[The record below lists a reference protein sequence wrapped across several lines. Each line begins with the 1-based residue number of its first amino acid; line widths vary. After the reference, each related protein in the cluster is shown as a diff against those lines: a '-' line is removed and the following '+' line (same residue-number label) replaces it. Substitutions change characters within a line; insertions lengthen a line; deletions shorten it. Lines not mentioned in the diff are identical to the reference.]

1 MHIGYTTT
9 VEVTYPLESQAGATD
24 SGGAVS
30 GTYDPI
36 IHIITTEGSA
46 GCVVCESV
54 CVIRLGQ
61 EKKGYRRRQ

>member
-1 MHIGYTTT
+1 

-36 IHIITTEGSA
+36 IHIIITEGSV
-46 GCVVCESV
+46 GCVVCECVYYS
-54 CVIRLGQ
+54 VIRLGQ